1 MDLARQR
8 VQERFGIRLE
18 PEVALVGEGFGG

>member
-8 VQERFGIRLE
+8 IEERFGLRLE
-18 PEVALVGEGFGG
+18 AEVALVGEGFGG